1 VYHCPARKPTTLLLI
16 RLPKMVIHTMSLGAR
31 HPRGWHQAL
40 AGRDSSGVFHTA
52 IAKVYQ
58 EALNNALAESIA
70 DFALKAGCRGQW
82 VDPLLSLSL
91 CRCCHLI
98 MLTVPQYS
106 LITMHRSMPNM
117 TPALHDPSTTC
128 SNRKGKKRYY
138 LHKNIVLVNSS
149 QRSSSLMLWHY
160 LYSDPMLVRYTV
172 LGRPEFPV
180 VHREFMGLRRGLQ
193 RVSGGAHRSLSLGAV
208 V

>member
-1 VYHCPARKPTTLLLI
+1 
-16 RLPKMVIHTMSLGAR
+16 M
-31 HPRGWHQAL
+31 
-40 AGRDSSGVFHTA
+40 
-52 IAKVYQ
+52 YQ

-98 MLTVPQYS
+98 MMTVPQYS

-128 SNRKGKKRYY
+128 SNRKGKK
-138 LHKNIVLVNSS
+138 KVLPTFFEKKHCFGQLIPKVI
-149 QRSSSLMLWHY
+149 
-160 LYSDPMLVRYTV
+160 LVDAV
-172 LGRPEFPV
+172 ALLGLGS
-180 VHREFMGLRRGLQ
+180 HA
-193 RVSGGAHRSLSLGAV
+193 GALHRSGTPGVSRGASGV
-208 V
+208 HGPQAGPATGFRRCTSEFIAWCNR